1 MLLAAG
7 TGDRALEIFVAA
19 PFLLSLVLMAF
30 IVRWFWRSAKRD
42 RAAEQAALEA
52 AEPGRSSP
60 PE

>member
-1 MLLAAG
+1 MLLSAG
-7 TGDRALEIFVAA
+7 AGDRALEIFVAV
-19 PFLLSLVLMAF
+19 PFFLSLALMVV

-42 RAAEQAALEA
+42 RAAERAALDA